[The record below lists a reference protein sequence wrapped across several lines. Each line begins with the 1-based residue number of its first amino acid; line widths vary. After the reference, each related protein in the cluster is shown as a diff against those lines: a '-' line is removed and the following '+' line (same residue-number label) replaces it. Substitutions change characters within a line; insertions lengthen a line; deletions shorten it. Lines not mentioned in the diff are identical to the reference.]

1 MYNRSVKRKVIKK
14 FKKKKS
20 ILSTK
25 EKIQLCRTFIMG
37 LHVVHIRNHYLK
49 KFIHAFSRE
58 PKIHEDQNYLY
69 ERSSEDKLLCKHY
82 LYEIQSHKDPDALNT
97 LKSIYG
103 GEVSDGIISCKIC
116 KEFICHEEFSLL
128 EGFSEGAPTSSRAEL
143 NELNENQIRIKKRI
157 QKISSI
163 FGIRLNNHD
172 KQTIIEY
179 YDLFNDETFI
189 NERYNVTGAYK
200 EHPEYKKIRGS
211 YNFIKPAKNKQDK
224 LKNIKNKELLSRD
237 LSPLKE

>member
-1 MYNRSVKRKVIKK
+1 MNKDNRSIVNELIKKNIKSYLDTYNRSVKRKVIKK

-97 LKSIYG
+97 LKSIYTTP
-103 GEVSDGIISCKIC
+103 
-116 KEFICHEEFSLL
+116 FL
-128 EGFSEGAPTSSRAEL
+128 
-143 NELNENQIRIKKRI
+143 
-157 QKISSI
+157 
-163 FGIRLNNHD
+163 
-172 KQTIIEY
+172 
-179 YDLFNDETFI
+179 
-189 NERYNVTGAYK
+189 
-200 EHPEYKKIRGS
+200 
-211 YNFIKPAKNKQDK
+211 
-224 LKNIKNKELLSRD
+224 
-237 LSPLKE
+237 